1 MSNHTKEKWLVDRQD
16 YCICVERDGEPLEI
30 ATIGSMDHNGI
41 KHVIGEES
49 WANAYLMR
57 TAPEF
62 MKALEAMLA
71 KAYKQNWNDQYP
83 ELLEQAENII
93 ALAKAGSS
101 PGDGG
106 ESEDMEI

>member
-1 MSNHTKEKWLVDRQD
+1 LVDRQD

-30 ATIGSMDHNGI
+30 ATIGAMDHNGI
-41 KHVIGEES
+41 KHLIGEES

-57 TAPEF
+57 TAPELL
-62 MKALEAMLA
+62 KALEAMLA

-83 ELLEQAENII
+83 ELLEQAEKVI
-93 ALAKAGSS
+93 ALAKAGSA

-106 ESEDMEI
+106 ESEDMEL